1 MPKPTDKEQMELEA
15 IYANQALSKQKAELQ
30 HSVAEL
36 KAQVE
41 RWDKKLVMLNLDSD
55 IQRLTKAKNSTQELI
70 DDLRKKYDEAQKKY
84 VKTLEETDALT
95 IGIKKKENE
104 IQEARQGIVNQE
116 RELKDRE
123 RQLDL
128 KQQKYNERADILNHD
143 ISVHTEKFKKLDR
156 DQKELNVRIDGATQL
171 EKELSEK
178 KENLD
183 IRERSLDQRLA
194 DIKKLEQEMDKREIS
209 LKEKQ
214 ANLENELGIT
224 KKERKEFELL
234 RGKLEA
240 DYREMV
246 ELQTK
251 RNGKVIHD
259 IQVEKDELKAR
270 ELKIIDS
277 EKFIADQFKTI
288 QSKKDDIKILESKNK
303 K

>member
-1 MPKPTDKEQMELEA
+1 MELEA

-41 RWDKKLVMLNLDSD
+41 GWNKKLVTLNLDSD

-70 DDLRKKYDEAQKKY
+70 DDLRKKFDEAQKKY

-128 KQQKYNERADILNHD
+128 KQQKYNERADVLNHD